1 MNLIDRNAINLD
13 KLYKNKNLD
22 SDIFVFY
29 PKHKKLSK
37 NIIFHIFEKKIDF
50 SKKFKKSP
58 KNAKIAFFY
67 IFLKKFKKMYFY

>member
-37 NIIFHIFEKKIDF
+37 KDKLKLLKNRRPKII
-50 SKKFKKSP
+50 SKKRLMKK
-58 KNAKIAFFY
+58 
-67 IFLKKFKKMYFY
+67 

>member
-13 KLYKNKNLD
+13 KLYKNKKLD

-37 NIIFHIFEKKIDF
+37 KDKLKLLKNRRPKII
-50 SKKFKKSP
+50 SKKRLMKK
-58 KNAKIAFFY
+58 
-67 IFLKKFKKMYFY
+67 

>member
-1 MNLIDRNAINLD
+1 MYLIDRNAINLD

-37 NIIFHIFEKKIDF
+37 KDKLKLLKNRRPKII
-50 SKKFKKSP
+50 SKKRLMKK
-58 KNAKIAFFY
+58 
-67 IFLKKFKKMYFY
+67 